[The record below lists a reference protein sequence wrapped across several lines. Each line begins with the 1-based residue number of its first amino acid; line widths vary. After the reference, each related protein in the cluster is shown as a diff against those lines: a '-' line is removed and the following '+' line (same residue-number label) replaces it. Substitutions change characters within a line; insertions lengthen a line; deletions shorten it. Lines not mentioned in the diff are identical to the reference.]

1 MPHKTL
7 KIWRI
12 WYSREKYIATP
23 NRGQVVWIQNNT
35 LDSDLHDPILI
46 KQECAGSAGLLPAL
60 PATTLQNTM
69 FFLLYLCTAVG
80 R

>member
-46 KQECAGSAGLLPAL
+46 KQECAGIKKARKIPHE
-60 PATTLQNTM
+60 
-69 FFLLYLCTAVG
+69 VG
-80 R
+80 ACEPF